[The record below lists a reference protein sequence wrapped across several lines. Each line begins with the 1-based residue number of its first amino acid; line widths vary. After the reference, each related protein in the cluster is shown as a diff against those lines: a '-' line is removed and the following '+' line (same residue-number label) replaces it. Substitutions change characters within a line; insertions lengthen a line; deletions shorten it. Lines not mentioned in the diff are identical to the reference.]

1 MNLKI
6 YLDNNATTKC
16 DEEILNAMLPYLK
29 ENFGNPSSLYSFSK
43 DVKDKVTEAR
53 KNVAKLLNA
62 K

>member
-43 DVKDKVTEAR
+43 EVKDKVTEAR
-53 KNVAKLLNA
+53 KNVA
-62 K
+62 